1 VINRIEWVREGA
13 DAGRLRLTI
22 STSPFTSTQIIA
34 DQSLTQGILSL
45 SNDDMGENDIE
56 NNLVEIM
63 NFRNAKTN
71 EVTAVDQF
79 LLPADS
85 YKDLN
90 TLDWVLS
97 IKGEEGSTDAL
108 FHDLMIN
115 SFQEKLEA
123 PAST

>member
-1 VINRIEWVREGA
+1 MINRIEWVREGA